1 MKTVLKQTA
10 VAASL
15 VLAAG
20 AVQADDIYTPNNFA
34 IGDGDVFLTI
44 TSYDDVNNATAF
56 YGVNTNISAK
66 DMSANPLAYDG
77 FTISSAVGADIDD
90 GGKIADF
97 ELNNANP
104 NGSMRMQA
112 FGVYTDPT
120 YTDNR
125 TLYTNSENNGV
136 EARADSSITQ
146 VWSKNSAHSSQL
158 NTQLNANTDVTGAF
172 AGASVVG
179 QQMGGNT
186 TFITDGLEGVLIPFF
201 VDIYDAFQDDVIS
214 GPTLLGWWKLDNT
227 NNEITFAANAVP
239 LPAAAWLLGSALLGL
254 FGVARRP
261 KASLA

>member
-1 MKTVLKQTA
+1 M
-10 VAASL
+10 

-20 AVQADDIYTPNNFA
+20 AVQADTIYSPQGFA

-44 TSYDDVNNATAF
+44 TSYNDVNQATAF

-66 DMSANPLAYDG
+66 DMAANPLAYDG

-90 GGKIADF
+90 GGNIADF
-97 ELNNANP
+97 ALNNANP

-112 FGVYTDPT
+112 YGVYTDPN

-136 EARADSSITQ
+136 EARPDSSIQQ
-146 VWSKNSAHSSQL
+146 VWISNTGHSANL

-172 AGASVVG
+172 SGVSSVG
-179 QQMGGNT
+179 QKFAGNT

-261 KASLA
+261 KVSLA